1 MALFHSVILYS
12 ALCST
17 LCSHSPSCLQSHGL
31 RYAADA
37 DRIAA
42 AVNTAYG
49 NASSGV
55 YLDTLQTHAVMP
67 LASGLVPTD
76 VAPKTWANLANQI
89 TVVDTGHLDTGLTGV
104 LSAVQSAL
112 P

>member
-1 MALFHSVILYS
+1 MF
-12 ALCST
+12 T
-17 LCSHSPSCLQSHGL
+17 LTFVFTNTHGL

-42 AVNTAYG
+42 AVNKAYG